1 MFDCAE
7 FVNLNNKRVKESA
20 RIGQLRLRQ
29 RGSSTIWATG
39 FRKRPCSRVDFV
51 GVVRVMTDTIAP
63 AKAISVLQMLAQ
75 VEQWMAAI
83 REIDREE
90 RTEMESA
97 SVRLEHLLAPG
108 TE

>member
-1 MFDCAE
+1 M
-7 FVNLNNKRVKESA
+7 SSM
-20 RIGQLRLRQ
+20 I
-29 RGSSTIWATG
+29 RGTG
-39 FRKRPCSRVDFV
+39 FQERSCSRADFV
-51 GVVRVMTDTIAP
+51 GVVRVMTDTIAQ
-63 AKAISVLQMLAQ
+63 AKAISDLQMLAH

-97 SVRLEHLLAPG
+97 SARLEHLLAPA

>member
-1 MFDCAE
+1 
-7 FVNLNNKRVKESA
+7 
-20 RIGQLRLRQ
+20 
-29 RGSSTIWATG
+29 
-39 FRKRPCSRVDFV
+39 
-51 GVVRVMTDTIAP
+51 MTDTIAQ
-63 AKAISVLQMLAQ
+63 AKAISDLQMLAH

-97 SVRLEHLLAPG
+97 SARLEHLLAPA